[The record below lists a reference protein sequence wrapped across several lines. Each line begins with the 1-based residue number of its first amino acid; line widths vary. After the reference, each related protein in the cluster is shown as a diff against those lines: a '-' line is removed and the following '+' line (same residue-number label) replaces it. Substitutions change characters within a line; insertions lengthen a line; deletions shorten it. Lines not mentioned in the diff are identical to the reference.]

1 MSIQKYINKKNN
13 IYMDKKVVLKRV
25 GKNIQR
31 IRKEKGY
38 TQESFSE
45 LMNVSWSYVAKI
57 EMGTLNLSLGKL
69 VELSNYLETDISE
82 LLKEI

>member
-45 LMNVSWSYVAKI
+45 F
-57 EMGTLNLSLGKL
+57 
-69 VELSNYLETDISE
+69 
-82 LLKEI
+82 LKEI